1 MSNGSWRFFYARMS
15 HKWYTDVP
23 EMSPSGN
30 GKPVD
35 WYQKGGA
42 DMYGF
47 NQMPSYQRQEIKQVN
62 GFGGADAYQLPPNS
76 SVLLLDQEKPVVY
89 MKTTDGGG
97 YPSVAAYELTP
108 VKPPQPVDATALE
121 ERLNR
126 LEALIRESITKQ
138 DDGAGSKA
146 KPRAKSAD
154 AE

>member
-1 MSNGSWRFFYARMS
+1 MSICSWRFFYARMS

-146 KPRAKSAD
+146 KPRSKSAD